1 VCSIGRATLLR
12 WERGSVLEAGN
23 TAHAYRPA
31 GVRDQSADMERD
43 EFVRGIV
50 EQYKTEILA
59 YVTGLTGGDRQ
70 LAEDIV
76 QETML
81 RAWRHATQIDPAIG
95 SVRGWLLRVA
105 RNLAIDGYRSTRARP
120 TEVPSDTAGVE
131 RFAVSDRTDAMLTS
145 IVVREALDA
154 LRPQQRD
161 AIVEVYYRGRTVVE
175 AANLLGVPVGTVKSR
190 VFYGLLALRGLLER
204 ETWRD

>member
-1 VCSIGRATLLR
+1 V
-12 WERGSVLEAGN
+12 ESVLEAGKTVN
-23 TAHAYRPA
+23 APRPA
-31 GVRDQSADMERD
+31 PARDQPADVD
-43 EFVRGIV
+43 GDAFLRGLI
-50 EQYKTEILA
+50 EQYKKDVLA

-81 RAWRHATQIDPAIG
+81 RAWRHASQIDPAIG

-105 RNLAIDGYRSTRARP
+105 RNLTIDGHRSARARP
-120 TEVPSDTAGVE
+120 AEVPSELTAAE
-131 RFAVSDRTDAMLTS
+131 RFAISDRTDRMLTS

-154 LRPQQRD
+154 LRPQQRE

-175 AANLLGVPVGTVKSR
+175 AAAALGVPVGTVKSR

-204 ETWRD
+204 ETWSE